1 MALPERLFYTLD
13 QAAEKAKCSVD
24 DLFHYAYMGVLQLC
38 FLVPSDD
45 IVNDYYDDIDIE
57 DEIITIKSDGATL
70 NDIPIN
76 QLDDAFA
83 RYETMCTSISERTI
97 RMGDYIEHDTFISG
111 LLALDFGDARQLY
124 YERNTKPEIK
134 AIGIC
139 TASLPRVDKIITK
152 TDGYEHLDF
161 EFSAY
166 WYMKISNLYISHYEL
181 ELLKNGGEYYWFDEN
196 AEMEFQR
203 RKQQQTRLQHSPK
216 SLNAQAK
223 FIKALITANYGI
235 GVANNVRWN
244 IDTENSNKNEIGKI
258 RQHFQTKGLGN
269 ILPDGKTVHNWIKN
283 IELDLD

>member
-1 MALPERLFYTLD
+1 MALPERLFYTLE

-38 FLVPSDD
+38 FLVPDD
-45 IVNDYYDDIDIE
+45 YIVNDYYDDTDIE
-57 DEIITIKSDGATL
+57 DEIITTKSDGATL

-83 RYETMCTSISERTI
+83 RYETMYTSILERTI
-97 RMGDYIEHDTFISG
+97 RMGDRIEHDTFIGG
-111 LLALDFGDARQLY
+111 LLALDFSDARRLY
-124 YERNTKPEIK
+124 YERNKSGIK
-134 AIGIC
+134 VIDIC

-152 TDGYEHLDF
+152 TDGYEPSDF
-161 EFSAY
+161 EFSVC

-181 ELLKNGGEYYWFDEN
+181 ELLKNGGEYYWDDGN
-196 AEMEFQR
+196 AEREFQR